1 MADSFTFPGIGTVVN
16 VLAIIA
22 GGLLGSF
29 FGRFLGDRQQ
39 DALAKA
45 SGVCVLFLGISGA
58 LEEMVRVEGDRIA
71 GGHSMLLILS
81 LVLGTLIGEFLD
93 IERHLEEFGEWLK
106 IKSGNAKDNLF
117 IEGFLTASLT
127 VCVGAMAIVGSIQDG
142 ILGDPSTLIAKA
154 VLDFIIIIAM
164 TGSLGKGCAFSA
176 VPVAI
181 LQGSVTLL
189 SRLISPL
196 MTDQALANLSMVGS
210 VMIFCVGVNLV
221 WGRKIRVANMLP
233 GLVIAAAFAFTPWAL

>member
-1 MADSFTFPGIGTVVN
+1 MPHDYRDVELRHPG
-16 VLAIIA
+16 
-22 GGLLGSF
+22 
-29 FGRFLGDRQQ
+29 
-39 DALAKA
+39 
-45 SGVCVLFLGISGA
+45 
-58 LEEMVRVEGDRIA
+58 
-71 GGHSMLLILS
+71 
-81 LVLGTLIGEFLD
+81 
-93 IERHLEEFGEWLK
+93 LK

-154 VLDFIIIIAM
+154 VLDFVIIIAM
-164 TGSLGKGCAFSA
+164 TGSLCKGCAFSA

>member
-1 MADSFTFPGIGTVVN
+1 MTGSFTFPGIGTVVN

-45 SGVCVLFLGISGA
+45 SGVCVLFLGISG
-58 LEEMVRVEGDRIA
+58 
-71 GGHSMLLILS
+71 HSMLLILS

-93 IERHLEEFGEWLK
+93 IERHLEELGEWLK

-164 TGSLGKGCAFSA
+164 TGSRDTA
-176 VPVAI
+176 VE
-181 LQGSVTLL
+181 
-189 SRLISPL
+189 
-196 MTDQALANLSMVGS
+196 TDQSADDGPGAGQP
-210 VMIFCVGVNLV
+210 FY
-221 WGRKIRVANMLP
+221 GRIGHDLLRGREP
-233 GLVIAAAFAFTPWAL
+233 GLGQENPCRQYAAGACDRGGVRIYALGTVKGINL

>member
-1 MADSFTFPGIGTVVN
+1 MTGSFTFPGIGTVVN

-81 LVLGTLIGEFLD
+81 LVLGTLI
-93 IERHLEEFGEWLK
+93 GEWLK

-233 GLVIAAAFAFTPWAL
+233 GLVIAAAFAFTPLAL